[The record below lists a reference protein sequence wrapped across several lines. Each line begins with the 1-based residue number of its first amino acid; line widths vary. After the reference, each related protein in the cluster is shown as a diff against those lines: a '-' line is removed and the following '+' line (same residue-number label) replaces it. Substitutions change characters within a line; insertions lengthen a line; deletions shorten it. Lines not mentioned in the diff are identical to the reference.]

1 MELERVLQ
9 HCNMNRHDISCL
21 MKLADLLDKV
31 ALYPQLRPETE
42 RMLAVLEEKRFEYT
56 YLRTELEKVT

>member
-1 MELERVLQ
+1 
-9 HCNMNRHDISCL
+9 

-56 YLRTELEKVT
+56 YLRTELEKVTLVYKLNSVLD